1 MYYFH
6 VNNNN
11 ILRFN
16 SPVLKGYLCF
26 AFHLHETI
34 RRYSE
39 VTLTQLRNEMRIF
52 ALAHSDFEIILLDRI
67 MRSTLSI

>member
-39 VTLTQLRNEMRIF
+39 VTLTQLRNEMRI
-52 ALAHSDFEIILLDRI
+52 LH
-67 MRSTLSI
+67 

>member
-16 SPVLKGYLCF
+16 SPVLKEYLCF

-52 ALAHSDFEIILLDRI
+52 TLAHSDFEIILLDRI